1 MNDAH
6 KKEFAKVVEPGLDAA
21 KHWPLF
27 IESWYVQSAINLHSF
42 EGVEANSEEWSLT
55 CEAYY
60 QDEMAE
66 LTHKLQL

>member
-6 KKEFAKVVEPGLDAA
+6 KEEFAKVVEPGLDAA

-27 IESWYVQSAINLHSF
+27 IESWYVRTAII
-42 EGVEANSEEWSLT
+42 EGVEANSEEWSSVCDT
-55 CEAYY
+55 YY

-66 LTHKLQL
+66 LTHELQL